1 MEVHMGQVEVVDR
14 GSREIV
20 VFLRGDITG
29 GMAKELT
36 TALDEVAMLEELDD
50 LHRVVVDTRE
60 VTAFDHAGLD
70 FLRRLE
76 ERGKAE
82 DYEVALSMTS
92 KPVLKAL
99 EDAHWPFATGLV
111 V

>member
-1 MEVHMGQVEVVDR
+1 MGQVEVVDR

-20 VFLRGDITG
+20 VFLRGDITS
-29 GMAKELT
+29 GMAKELSA
-36 TALDEVAMLEELDD
+36 ALEQVALLEQVDD
-50 LHRVVVDTRE
+50 LHRAVVDTRE
-60 VTAFDHAGLD
+60 VTAFDRSGVD

-76 ERGKAE
+76 QRGKAE

-92 KPVLKAL
+92 RPVLRAL

>member
-1 MEVHMGQVEVVDR
+1 MGQVEVVDR

-20 VFLRGDITG
+20 VFLRGDITS
-29 GMAKELT
+29 GMAKELSA
-36 TALDEVAMLEELDD
+36 ALDEVGLLERLDD
-50 LHRVVVDTRE
+50 LHRAVVDTRE
-60 VTAFDHAGLD
+60 VTAFDATGLD

-76 ERGKAE
+76 ARGKAE

-99 EDAHWPFATGLV
+99 EDARWPYATGLV

>member
-1 MEVHMGQVEVVDR
+1 MGQVQVVDR

-20 VFLRGDITG
+20 AFLRGDIDE
-29 GMAKELT
+29 GMRAELSR
-36 TALDEVAMLEELDD
+36 ALDEVALLERLDD

-60 VTAFDHAGLD
+60 VTAFSRAGLE
-70 FLRRLE
+70 FLRKLE
-76 ERGKAE
+76 ERGRAE

-92 KPVLKAL
+92 KPVLRAL

>member
-1 MEVHMGQVEVVDR
+1 MGQVEVVDR

-20 VFLRGDITG
+20 VFLRGDITS
-29 GMAKELT
+29 GMAAQLSA
-36 TALDEVAMLEELDD
+36 ALDQVGLLERVDD
-50 LHRVVVDTRE
+50 LHRAVVDTRE
-60 VTAFDHAGLD
+60 VTAFGRAGVD

-76 ERGKAE
+76 ARGKAE

-92 KPVLKAL
+92 QPVLRAL
-99 EDAHWPFATGLV
+99 EDAHWPHATGQV